1 MSLDKDPDGVDL
13 EIIFMHH
20 FCKIWQVQ
28 YLKYMN
34 YMILDTQ

>member
-1 MSLDKDPDGVDL
+1 MSLEKDPDRLDL

-20 FCKIWQVQ
+20 FYKIWQVQ
-28 YLKYMN
+28 YLKYMY